1 MDNSNI
7 FKDMDARKSAIKEE
21 TESLQ
26 KSFQKNPEMEKLA
39 KGALTADYGITPATQ
54 VDGGALKVESLDPVL
69 KNLTWGTN
77 DLTIL
82 PDLINLGII
91 TAKST
96 VEKYVVFEKHGRYG
110 HSLFQPEIG
119 IGNVNSPHMKQKT
132 VNMKN
137 LVDVKQAS
145 FIMQTVSTIEDAM
158 KINEDDAVATIAKTQ
173 EWAIFHGDAD
183 LTGKEKGEGLQFDG
197 LDKLMDPDN
206 VIDVRGGSL
215 TPELLNKAAVTIAS
229 AFGTPTDAYMPVGVK
244 ADFGNQYLG
253 AQRISIPS
261 SEGLTAGYGIDRF
274 ISSTGEIALHGSTVM
289 DYDNILDESKR
300 PQPQAPA
307 PAVLKGEVV
316 AGSDGKF
323 REDKEVADK
332 DGNKYLAVNGEVG
345 KSLSYKVVV
354 VGHYG
359 DSQASE
365 AVEVTPTKADDGIK
379 LTASLTAMQAE
390 LPDYVAFYRKGLT
403 TDKYYLVGRVAT
415 RDIDDEGNI
424 VFTDTNET
432 IPETGD
438 VYVLELRNNV
448 ISLMQL
454 IPLAKFDLAVNTTAN
469 SFAVMWSGALRLS
482 NPFRVVRLHNVRENI
497 YTGVDENHLNN
508 ININGY
514 GK

>member
-1 MDNSNI
+1 MKDNSI
-7 FKDMDARKSAIKEE
+7 FKSIKERKAVIKEE
-21 TESLQ
+21 SAA
-26 KSFQKNPEMEKLA
+26 LA
-39 KGALTADYGITPATQ
+39 KKFEKNETMGRVAKSALEAGYGITPDTQ
-54 VDGGALKVESLDPVL
+54 TGGGALKVESLDPVM
-69 KNLTWGTN
+69 KNLTWTTN

-82 PDLINLGII
+82 PDLIKLGII
-91 TAKST
+91 QANST

-145 FIMQTVSTIEDAM
+145 FVMQTVNSIEDAM

-183 LTGKEKGEGLQFDG
+183 LTSGEKGEGLQFDG
-197 LDKLMDPDN
+197 LDKLMHPDN

-274 ISSTGEIALHGSTVM
+274 ISSAGEIALHGSTVM

-307 PAVLKGEVV
+307 PATLAGEVV
-316 AGSDGKF
+316 ANSDGKF
-323 REDKEVADK
+323 REDQEVTDK
-332 DGNKYLAVNGEVG
+332 NGQSYVAVNGEVG
-345 KSLSYKVVV
+345 KKLSYKVVV

-365 AVEVTPTKADDGIK
+365 EVEVTPTKTTDGIK
-379 LTASLTAMQAE
+379 LTASLSAMQTE
-390 LPDYVAFYRKGLT
+390 LPDYVAFYRKGLV
-403 TDKYYLVGRVAT
+403 TDRYYLIGRVAT

-424 VFTDTNET
+424 TFVDKNET

-482 NPFRVVRLHNVRENI
+482 NPYRVVRLHNVRENI